1 MQTWICHGDSQVEW
15 SSKLL
20 AVQAWSSK
28 ERSVL
33 EFQVGACRVPPASW
47 MILPGEEER
56 SEAGPGPNSESLARL
71 GAR

>member
-1 MQTWICHGDSQVEW
+1 MQTWSCHGDSQVEW
-15 SSKLL
+15 SSKPL

-28 ERSVL
+28 DRSVL

-56 SEAGPGPNSESLARL
+56 DAKRAPAQTLNRL
-71 GAR
+71 HG